1 MKSRPAG
8 LLSISAAD
16 RRGLGLLCVLV
27 ALSVLVPG
35 SLQADDPSHRQ
46 GSGKADQRPGVQA
59 GDKIADLDDQHA
71 NKNGDELKLDKLED
85 APLFVWFLVG
95 GVVLFV
101 LMWVEVGLAVICLMI
116 KPLLDALPEE
126 HRQLE
131 MRRVWWLLLP
141 PLMPFW
147 NFYVFGRLSR
157 SYASYHRSQGRTDS
171 DGAGQLAR
179 GYCIVVFFVLLFGW
193 AGGQLPHTVA
203 TGLLVAYFVK
213 LYGWRKE
220 IRNAANRRPGFENDQ
235 ADPEGVTSVA
245 SVSDPAPADPPPFPR
260 RHDLDA
266 LRSGA
271 MLLGIALHAS
281 ISFIGVGE
289 EGAWAVQDN
298 DTSQADVFGAGLWA
312 IHGFR
317 MQLFFVVSGFF
328 TAMLWRRRGLKALLL
343 HRAKRILVPCLVG
356 VATIIPIV
364 NVVGILAAAT
374 AKTPQADEKGQE
386 QQQEPDK
393 ADEKGTVK
401 LQEGEREKDD
411 VEGLGDVLWLIYM
424 VISYLPIFHHL
435 WFLWYLCWLVAMF
448 AMYAYVSD
456 RCQWRGPPRW
466 LITSPLRYL
475 WLLPVTMVPQAC
487 MGLLPGASEFGPD
500 TAVGFIP
507 APHILL
513 YYAIFFGFG
522 VLYFDCDDQQGK
534 LGRWWPVTLLVTF
547 SVVLPLAL
555 DFATGLVGWRE
566 QLAPASLYRLLNVL
580 LQVLYTWGVTFGL
593 IGAFRALLKRENKT
607 IRYLSDSSYWLY
619 VAHLPLVLLAQM
631 AVRNW
636 QIPAAAKFGLVC
648 VVVTAILLLSYEYL
662 VRYTLVGTMLN
673 GRKTRPAKLLEEV
686 APTGHVE

>member
-1 MKSRPAG
+1 MSVF
-8 LLSISAAD
+8 AAE

-27 ALSVLVPG
+27 ALSALAPG
-35 SLQADDPSHRQ
+35 SVQADDQSHRQ
-46 GSGKADQRPGVQA
+46 GAVKASERPGVQA
-59 GDKIADLDDQHA
+59 SDKIADSDDQHD
-71 NKNGDELKLDKLED
+71 NKNGGEPDFWTELED
-85 APLFVWFLVG
+85 SPLFVWFLVG
-95 GVVLFV
+95 GIFLFV

-157 SYASYHRSQGRTDS
+157 SYASYHRSRGRTDS
-171 DGAGQLAR
+171 DGAVQLAH
-179 GYCIVVFFVLLFGW
+179 GYCIVVLFVLLFGW

-220 IRNAANRRPGFENDQ
+220 IRNEANRRPGSGDDQ
-235 ADPEGVTSVA
+235 ADPVGVTSVA
-245 SVSDPAPADPPPFPR
+245 SVSDPPPADPLPFPR
-260 RHDLDA
+260 RYDLDA

-271 MLLGIALHAS
+271 MLLGIALHAA
-281 ISFIGVGE
+281 ISFIGVGD
-289 EGAWAVQDN
+289 GGWAVQDN
-298 DTSQADVFGAGLWA
+298 DTSQAGVFGMGLWV

-356 VATIIPIV
+356 VATIIPTINAV
-364 NVVGILAAAT
+364 SILAAAT
-374 AKTPQADEKGQE
+374 AKTPQADEKRQD
-386 QQQEPDK
+386 QQQESDK
-393 ADEKGTVK
+393 TGEEGKDKP
-401 LQEGEREKDD
+401 QEGEGKKDD
-411 VEGLGDVLWLIYM
+411 VEGLGDILWLIYM

-448 AMYAYVSD
+448 AICAYVAD
-456 RCQWRGPPRW
+456 RYQWRGPPRG

-513 YYAIFFGFG
+513 YYAVFFGFG
-522 VLYFDCDDQQGK
+522 VLYFDCDDQRGQ

-547 SVVLPLAL
+547 AVVLPLAL
-555 DFATGLVGWRE
+555 DFSIGLFGWRE
-566 QLAPASLYRLLNVL
+566 QLAPASLYRPLNVL
-580 LQVLYTWGVTFGL
+580 LQVLYSWGVTFGL

-631 AVRNW
+631 AVRTW
-636 QIPAAAKFGLVC
+636 QIPVAAKFGLVC

-673 GRKTRPAKLLEEV
+673 GKKTRPDKAPDEV
-686 APTGHVE
+686 SPSGQFE

>member
-1 MKSRPAG
+1 
-8 LLSISAAD
+8 
-16 RRGLGLLCVLV
+16 
-27 ALSVLVPG
+27 
-35 SLQADDPSHRQ
+35 
-46 GSGKADQRPGVQA
+46 
-59 GDKIADLDDQHA
+59 
-71 NKNGDELKLDKLED
+71 
-85 APLFVWFLVG
+85 
-95 GVVLFV
+95 
-101 LMWVEVGLAVICLMI
+101 
-116 KPLLDALPEE
+116 
-126 HRQLE
+126 
-131 MRRVWWLLLP
+131 
-141 PLMPFW
+141 
-147 NFYVFGRLSR
+147 
-157 SYASYHRSQGRTDS
+157 
-171 DGAGQLAR
+171 
-179 GYCIVVFFVLLFGW
+179 
-193 AGGQLPHTVA
+193 
-203 TGLLVAYFVK
+203 
-213 LYGWRKE
+213 
-220 IRNAANRRPGFENDQ
+220 
-235 ADPEGVTSVA
+235 
-245 SVSDPAPADPPPFPR
+245 
-260 RHDLDA
+260 
-266 LRSGA
+266 

-298 DTSQADVFGAGLWA
+298 DTSQADVFGVGLWA

-374 AKTPQADEKGQE
+374 AKTPQANEKGQE

-393 ADEKGTVK
+393 ADEQGTVK

-448 AMYAYVSD
+448 AIYAYVSD
-456 RCQWRGPPRW
+456 RYQWRGPPRW

-534 LGRWWPVTLLVTF
+534 LGRWWPITLPVTF
-547 SVVLPLAL
+547 VVVLPLAL

-566 QLAPASLYRLLNVL
+566 QLAPGSLHRLLNVL
-580 LQVLYTWGVTFGL
+580 LQVLYTWGATFGL

-648 VVVTAILLLSYEYL
+648 VVVTVILLLSYEYL